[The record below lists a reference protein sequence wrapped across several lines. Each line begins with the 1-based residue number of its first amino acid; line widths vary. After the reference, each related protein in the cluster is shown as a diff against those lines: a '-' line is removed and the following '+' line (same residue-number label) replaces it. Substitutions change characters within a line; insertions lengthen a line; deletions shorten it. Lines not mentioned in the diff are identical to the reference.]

1 MKVAVGGMGMAV
13 DGMGVAEGGNQTVA
27 EVGNQTVAQVG
38 TGEEVVIVS
47 VGVD

>member
-13 DGMGVAEGGNQTVA
+13 DEMGVAEGGNQTVA
-27 EVGNQTVAQVG
+27 EVG
-38 TGEEVVIVS
+38 TGEEVVKVR